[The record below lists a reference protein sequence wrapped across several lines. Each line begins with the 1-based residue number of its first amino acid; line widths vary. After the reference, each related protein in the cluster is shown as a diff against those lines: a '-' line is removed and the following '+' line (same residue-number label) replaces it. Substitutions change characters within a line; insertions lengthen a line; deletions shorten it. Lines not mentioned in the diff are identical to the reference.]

1 MVRGTHSPS
10 CAAVASDNGASLGL
24 CGSRAHRRAARRAR
38 WLSLC
43 RPFEPHR
50 NCADYLSVDLNSV
63 KKPFRFRSRGSLIA
77 ATVLLQALVIG
88 LGWFA
93 TMSVTQSDVEEKAQQ
108 RLMEEGSR
116 LAEDVS
122 QRLRAEVQGPII
134 AGAASWEKAQR
145 LIESLRLP
153 GGAMVILLD
162 DRGRL
167 LCHPLARPDPSRT
180 LDYSETVLKVW
191 PRGDPA
197 TLGSL
202 KPMQA
207 ITGEADLLTGPTQ
220 LAVVHSELLGATI
233 VVHQADAMVRASVA
247 AITRDMQ
254 RWGGFGA
261 LGVLLL
267 TVVGST
273 LLVRKYDTM
282 LMRVNRQLE
291 LEVDRRMR
299 RGLAIRNGMI
309 FGLAKLADHRDTDT
323 GRHLERICRYSE
335 LLATELLGQRGEIDR
350 AWIERLRLASS
361 MHDIGKVGIP
371 DAILLKPGR
380 LTPAEREVMETH
392 TIIGT
397 DTLIAIRNHTG
408 DDDLLN
414 MAIQVTLSHHER
426 WDGTGY
432 PYRLSHD
439 QIPLAARIVALADMY
454 DAVTSRRIYKAAMS
468 HEEACSLILSERGTH
483 FDPAIVDTFERIQH
497 RFDEIRA
504 TLQPPQ
510 DELETPL
517 LMSTVAR
524 LAA

>member
-1 MVRGTHSPS
+1 MLPG
-10 CAAVASDNGASLGL
+10 
-24 CGSRAHRRAARRAR
+24 
-38 WLSLC
+38 
-43 RPFEPHR
+43 
-50 NCADYLSVDLNSV
+50 VDLPSP

-93 TMSVTQSDVEEKAQQ
+93 TMSVTRSDVEEKAQQ

-116 LAEDVS
+116 LALDVS
-122 QRLRAEVQGPII
+122 QRLEAEVGGPIV
-134 AGAASWEKAQR
+134 AGQASWEKAQR

-153 GGAMVILLD
+153 GGAMVLLLD
-162 DRGRL
+162 DRGGL
-167 LCHPLARPDPSRT
+167 LCHPLARPDPARS

-191 PRGDPA
+191 PRGDPV

-202 KPMQA
+202 KPAQA

-220 LAVVHSELLGATI
+220 LAVVRNETLTATI
-233 VVHQADAMVRASVA
+233 VVHQPDAMVRASVA

-254 RWGGFGA
+254 RWAGVGA

-282 LMRVNRQLE
+282 LMRVNHQLE
-291 LEVDRRMR
+291 LEVERRMR

-335 LLATELLGQRGEIDR
+335 LLATEMLGQRAEIDR

-380 LTPAEREVMETH
+380 LTPAEREIMETH
-392 TIIGT
+392 TIIGA
-397 DTLIAIRNHTG
+397 DTLIAIRNHAG
-408 DDDLLN
+408 DDELLN

-426 WDGTGY
+426 WDGMGY
-432 PYRLSHD
+432 PYRLSQE

-454 DAVTSRRIYKAAMS
+454 DAVTSQRVYKGAMG
-468 HEEACSLILSERGTH
+468 HEEACGLILSERGTH
-483 FDPAIVDTFERIQH
+483 FDPAVVDTFERIED
-497 RFDEIRA
+497 RFNEIRA
-504 TLQPPQ
+504 TLHPP
-510 DELETPL
+510 EGVVETPL
-517 LMSTVAR
+517 RPGTSTR

>member
-1 MVRGTHSPS
+1 MMPTSSPTRAS
-10 CAAVASDNGASLGL
+10 NSSDNAAACGL
-24 CGSRAHRRAARRAR
+24 CGSRAHRRAAWRDRLLASAPPVER
-38 WLSLC
+38 G
-43 RPFEPHR
+43 PD
-50 NCADYLSVDLNSV
+50 CADAIFVDPISV

-93 TMSVTQSDVEEKAQQ
+93 TMSVTRSDVEEKAQQ
-108 RLMEEGSR
+108 RMMEESSR

-122 QRLRAEVQGPII
+122 TRLQTEVDGTIV

-167 LCHPLARPDPSRT
+167 LCHPLARPDPTRT

-202 KPMQA
+202 KPTQA
-207 ITGEADLLTGPTQ
+207 VTGEADLLTGPTQ
-220 LAVVHSELLGATI
+220 LAVVHNETLGATV
-233 VVHQADAMVRASVA
+233 VVHQADAMVRAGVA

-254 RWGGFGA
+254 RWAGIGA

-335 LLATELLGQRGEIDR
+335 LLATEMLTQRGEIDR

-397 DTLIAIRNHTG
+397 DTLIAIKSHVG

-426 WDGTGY
+426 WDGSGY
-432 PYRLSHD
+432 PHRLSHE

-454 DAVTSRRIYKAAMS
+454 DAVTSKRIYKLALG
-468 HEEACSLILSERGTH
+468 HEEARRLILSERGTH
-483 FDPAIVDTFERIQH
+483 FDPAIVDAFERIEA
-497 RFDEIRA
+497 RFNEIRA
-504 TLQPPQ
+504 TLQPP
-510 DELETPL
+510 DGEVEMPL
-517 LMSTVAR
+517 RMNTVPR

>member
-1 MVRGTHSPS
+1 M
-10 CAAVASDNGASLGL
+10 
-24 CGSRAHRRAARRAR
+24 
-38 WLSLC
+38 
-43 RPFEPHR
+43 
-50 NCADYLSVDLNSV
+50 

-93 TMSVTQSDVEEKAQQ
+93 TMSVTRSDVEEKAQQ

-116 LAEDVS
+116 LAQDVS
-122 QRLRAEVQGPII
+122 QRLEDEVGGPVV
-134 AGAASWEKAQR
+134 AGQPSWEKAQR
-145 LIESLRLP
+145 VIESLRLP
-153 GGAMVILLD
+153 GGAMVLLLD
-162 DRGRL
+162 DRGGL
-167 LCHPLARPDPSRT
+167 LCHPLARPDPSRP

-191 PRGDPA
+191 PRGDPV

-202 KPMQA
+202 KPTQA

-220 LAVVHSELLGATI
+220 LAVVRNETLTATI
-233 VVHQADAMVRASVA
+233 VVHQPDAMVRASVA

-254 RWGGFGA
+254 LWAGLGG

-282 LMRVNRQLE
+282 LMRVNHQLE

-392 TIIGT
+392 TIIGA
-397 DTLIAIRNHTG
+397 DTLIAIRNHAG

-432 PYRLSHD
+432 PYRLSQE

-454 DAVTSRRIYKAAMS
+454 DAVTSQRVYKGAMG
-468 HEEACSLILSERGTH
+468 HEEARAIILSERATH
-483 FDPAIVDTFERIQH
+483 FDPAVVDAFERIQD
-497 RFDEIRA
+497 RFNEIRA
-504 TLQPPQ
+504 TLQPH
-510 DELETPL
+510 DGEVETPL
-517 LMSTVAR
+517 LKNTVTR